1 MIQKCAAIDIGTN
14 SMRLLLAEVENNRF
28 IRREKHLKITRIGRS
43 VDAGGYITDRGM
55 ALNIQAFTEFVSQAR
70 NFGAEEVWAIA
81 TSAVR
86 DAKNGQDFADR
97 ALKETGITIEIIDG
111 SHEAQLGYQG
121 VLMGSAE
128 QNSLTIIDIGGGSTE
143 VIVGAGASIKTARSY
158 NVGAL
163 RMTERLIATDPISE
177 EEYKGL
183 AAEIKKLL
191 APIKT
196 LAHQGIKELT
206 GIGGTATTIAA
217 MCQQLDPYDPD
228 KVHGYRIPFNT
239 MESLR
244 ERLKKMN
251 IAQKRRLKGL
261 QPQRA
266 DIILAGTTIMTTAMA
281 LLRVDELVVSEYDNL
296 EGIIYEK
303 LLNQPI

>member
-1 MIQKCAAIDIGTN
+1 
-14 SMRLLLAEVENNRF
+14 
-28 IRREKHLKITRIGRS
+28 
-43 VDAGGYITDRGM
+43 
-55 ALNIQAFTEFVSQAR
+55 
-70 NFGAEEVWAIA
+70 
-81 TSAVR
+81 
-86 DAKNGQDFADR
+86 
-97 ALKETGITIEIIDG
+97 
-111 SHEAQLGYQG
+111 
-121 VLMGSAE
+121 
-128 QNSLTIIDIGGGSTE
+128 
-143 VIVGAGASIKTARSY
+143 
-158 NVGAL
+158 
-163 RMTERLIATDPISE
+163 MTERLIATDPISE

-196 LAHQGIKELT
+196 LADQGIKELT

-239 MESLR
+239 MESFR

-251 IAQKRRLKGL
+251 IAQKRQLKGL